1 MTPIDLDTVIELMQ
15 EVERED
21 PIDWADLN
29 IDESAATQVIVSSM
43 IDQYARSWLS
53 LSEHDRALAMLATMS
68 KLVLENFVLNVRL
81 RQREI

>member
-1 MTPIDLDTVIELMQ
+1 MEIDLETVITLMQ

-21 PIDWADLN
+21 PIDWADLR
-29 IDESAATQVIVSSM
+29 IDESAATRVIVSSM
-43 IDQYARSWLS
+43 IDQYRNSWQS
-53 LSEHDRALAMLATMS
+53 LPESDRALAILATMS

>member
-21 PIDWADLN
+21 PIDWADLS
-29 IDESAATQVIVSSM
+29 IDESAATRVIVSSM

>member
-21 PIDWADLN
+21 PIDWADLS
-29 IDESAATQVIVSSM
+29 IDESTATQVIVSSM

>member
-1 MTPIDLDTVIELMQ
+1 MTPIDLDTVTELMQ

-21 PIDWADLN
+21 PIDWADLS

-43 IDQYARSWLS
+43 IDQYSRSWLV

>member
-1 MTPIDLDTVIELMQ
+1 MEIDLETVITLMH

-21 PIDWADLN
+21 PIDWADLR
-29 IDESAATQVIVSSM
+29 IDESAATRVIVSSM
-43 IDQYARSWLS
+43 IDQYRNSWQS
-53 LSEHDRALAMLATMS
+53 LPESDRALAILATMS

>member
-21 PIDWADLN
+21 PIDWADLS